1 VRSNTGSL
9 LPSQLSSNNRIL
21 SLEFLNSAG
30 VNQFDF
36 SFRGLQQQFA
46 IQSQADGAGQDVT
59 AGGFAADTTYLFVG
73 KVAGNGA
80 GANTMQAALFA
91 NGAVVENFASASFPW
106 TLTAQSSGNFN
117 PIVSQLQFSSLY
129 QANYTVSNLWVGSA
143 ADFFALP
150 SAAMGDF
157 NADGMVDAADYA
169 VWRKTLGQTGAGL
182 AADGNGNHQVDA
194 GDFDVWRA
202 HFGQNVGG
210 GSGSGSDSQP
220 AVPEP
225 ATIIL
230 LVFGGSLWRARPPI
244 AVDAIRKRAH
254 AHPSLADALYRFSVD
269 P

>member
-1 VRSNTGSL
+1 
-9 LPSQLSSNNRIL
+9 L
-21 SLEFLNSAG
+21 SLEFLNSVGAS
-30 VNQFDF
+30 QFDF

-46 IQSQADGAGQDVT
+46 IQSQADAAGDDVA
-59 AGGFAADTTYLFVG
+59 AGGFAADTTYMFVG
-73 KVAGNGA
+73 KISGNGA

-91 NGAVVENFASASFPW
+91 NGAVVENFAAASFPW
-106 TLTAQSSGNFN
+106 TLTAQSSGEFN
-117 PIVSQLQFSSLY
+117 PIVTQLQFASLF

-157 NADGMVDAADYA
+157 NADGIVDAADYT

-182 AADGNGNHQVDA
+182 AADGNGNHQVDP

-210 GSGSGSDSQP
+210 GSGSGSDSHP

-225 ATIIL
+225 PAIVL
-230 LVFGGSLWRARPPI
+230 LGFGASFWRARLPNCYW
-244 AVDAIRKRAH
+244 R
-254 AHPSLADALYRFSVD
+254 D
-269 P
+269 PQTRRCACESR